1 MKLKKKLTKCQELLD
16 FNFHVNYLNLNLV
29 SKFGNIFLI
38 LLSLIKYNITLISH
52 SLLILK

>member
-38 LLSLIKYNITLISH
+38 LLSLIKYIITLISH